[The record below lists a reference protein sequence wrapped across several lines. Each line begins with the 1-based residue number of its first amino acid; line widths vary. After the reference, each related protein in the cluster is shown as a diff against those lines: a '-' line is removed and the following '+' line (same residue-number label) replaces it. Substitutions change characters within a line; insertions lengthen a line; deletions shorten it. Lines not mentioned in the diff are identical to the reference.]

1 MQFGDSSGARKEAM
15 TVRKIGNATI
25 ERVEEICGPGFKP
38 ARMFPKFSQEAFD
51 AQKSWMVPDHVAPGS
66 DRLIGSIHTWIVKTG
81 RHTILIDTCLGN
93 HKDRHN
99 PGWNKLNTPF
109 LERLD

>member
-1 MQFGDSSGARKEAM
+1 
-15 TVRKIGNATI
+15 V
-25 ERVEEICGPGFKP
+25 
-38 ARMFPKFSQEAFD
+38 
-51 AQKSWMVPDHVAPGS
+51 
-66 DRLIGSIHTWIVKTG
+66 VKTG

-109 LERLD
+109 LDRLRRAAASPNRSTS